1 MIFGLQPV
9 IVSSGNAEAGQSLVQ
24 AEFPP
29 LWESYWRGV
38 LYVLNSNNA
47 PSHNTSM
54 EHNPPP
60 DKSLEKQF
68 PFHHDKKS
76 NSLQPVE
83 MENLSQSVILGE
95 IFTLEGKQSNTLP
108 LDVDCFTGWATTV
121 IDTHSARCCR
131 KVTSLNVCK
140 NSFFIASG

>member
-1 MIFGLQPV
+1 M
-9 IVSSGNAEAGQSLVQ
+9 
-24 AEFPP
+24 
-29 LWESYWRGV
+29 

-131 KVTSLNVCK
+131 KVTSLNVCHLI
-140 NSFFIASG
+140 FFYCVRIVLCFP